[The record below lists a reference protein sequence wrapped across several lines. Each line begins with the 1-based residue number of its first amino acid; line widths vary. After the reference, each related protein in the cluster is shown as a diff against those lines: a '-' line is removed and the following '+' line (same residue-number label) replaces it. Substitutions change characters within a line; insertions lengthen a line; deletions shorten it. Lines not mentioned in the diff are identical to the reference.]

1 MLLYQKDPKGFTVQ
15 TSKSEFKTSM
25 KNEEPSGISLEKKE

>member
-1 MLLYQKDPKGFTVQ
+1 MKDPKGFTVQ

-25 KNEEPSGISLEKKE
+25 KKEDGQLRAKENIYIR